1 MRDRHWLG
9 LALLAL
15 GPWGAG
21 ASCRAGQVVDVVN
34 RGGCVFNSGDTCF
47 STPNYPTGL
56 YDSNEHCEVE
66 VCSGVTYTLSGF
78 SVEAGEWRES
88 LTIFLS
94 CIINN
99 FFFFCITYNFFF
111 ILYQRV
117 VLK

>member
-1 MRDRHWLG
+1 MRDRHWLV

-21 ASCRAGQVVDVVN
+21 ASCGAGQVVDVVN
-34 RGGCVFNSGDTCF
+34 RGGCVFNSEDTCF

-66 VCSGVTYTLSGF
+66 VCSGVSYTLSGF
-78 SVEAGEWRES
+78 SVEAGEWRGS

-94 CIINN
+94 CII
-99 FFFFCITYNFFF
+99 
-111 ILYQRV
+111 
-117 VLK
+117 